1 MIEMKDVWKVYSIDT
16 VEVVALRSVNVRIQ
30 QGEYISIIGPSGSGK
45 STLMNIIGCLDRPS
59 RGTYLFNDRNVS
71 EYSDA
76 ELAHIRNRR
85 IGFVFQMFNLLPRY
99 DAVKNVSMPL
109 LYAGVDGAKM
119 EALSKDALL
128 NVGLGNRLH
137 HKPSQLS
144 GGQQQRIAIAR
155 AIVNNPDIILADEPT
170 GNLDSESGREIIS
183 IFKDLNKRMNVTVV
197 LVTHDP
203 SVARQA
209 DRTIR
214 ILDGALVQDA

>member
-16 VEVVALRSVNVRIQ
+16 IEVVALRSVNVRIE

-59 RGTYLFNDRNVS
+59 RGMYLFNDRNVS
-71 EYSDA
+71 DYSDA

-119 EALSKDALL
+119 EALSRDALL